1 MISFVLATVV
11 KIVIVFN
18 ILLLVVAYMTYVERK
33 ILGRIQVRLG
43 PMRVGFHGLLQ
54 PIADGIKLMF
64 KEDVIPREANRW
76 VFVAAPIMT
85 LIPAIASFAIIP
97 FGDSVSVLGVSVD
110 LVIADVNVGILYFFA
125 LSSLGV
131 LGFVMAGWS
140 SNSKYSLLGGLRG
153 SAQMISYELTLGLS
167 VVGVIMLTG
176 SLSLVDI
183 VDAQAKVPFILLQPL
198 GFALFMVAGVAEVN
212 RAPFDL
218 PEAETEL
225 VAGYHTEYSSMKFA
239 IFQLAE
245 FMAPIVTALIV
256 ATLFLS
262 GTRGFDPVPGQVWFV
277 AKVFGVIFLLLWARA
292 TWPRLRID
300 QIMSF
305 AWKGL
310 FALALVNLFLVAAEV
325 QLLQG
330 DDGELSKGS
339 LLVMA
344 AINWV
349 VTIASV
355 AAVTNILGQRRLKRP
370 EPVPVPL
377 ANMEAD

>member
-33 ILGRIQVRLG
+33 VLGRIQVRLG

-76 VFVAAPIMT
+76 VFVAAPMMT

-97 FGDSVSVLGVSVD
+97 FGDSLSVLGVSVD

-239 IFQLAE
+239 MFFMGEYAAMITISALAS
-245 FMAPIVTALIV
+245 
-256 ATLFLS
+256 TLFL
-262 GTRGFDPVPGQVWFV
+262 GGWRGPLLPPVVWFLV
-277 AKVFGVIFLLLWARA
+277 KMFFFLFVFIWLRA
-292 TWPRLRID
+292 TFPRLRYD
-300 QIMSF
+300 QLMDYG
-305 AWKGL
+305 WKVL
-310 FALALVNLFLVAAEV
+310 LPLALA
-325 QLLQG
+325 
-330 DDGELSKGS
+330 
-339 LLVMA
+339 
-344 AINWV
+344 
-349 VTIASV
+349 
-355 AAVTNILGQRRLKRP
+355 NIVITAGA
-370 EPVPVPL
+370 L
-377 ANMEAD
+377 AFWG